1 MARGIPISAMVLMMP
16 CALQAQERLVIE
28 EVIVTAQRVEEG
40 AQKVPIALN
49 AFDEMGLEDRIIITI
64 GDLSLFVPNLSY
76 NTNNVGD
83 THVTIRGVG
92 SLVSRRDSE
101 SGVSL
106 HVNQVPLPSG
116 QPPFEIYDLAR
127 IEVLRGP
134 QGTLYGRNA
143 TGGVINLITN
153 RPSFDG
159 TSGYLDVEAGN
170 HDLLRLRGALN
181 ATVADRLALRLA
193 GLSLDRD
200 GYTDNLAGGQVPGVA
215 SEIDG
220 RDLYSVRA
228 SATWRVTEATEIW
241 GLYERFDEDDD
252 RMLTHNRRCK
262 TALRPTTRTGCEPGE
277 WGLEPNNPNQAR
289 FQTSI
294 TNGLR
299 GVIPLGARDA
309 ETGLTFAYPRP
320 EITNLRDVHIDFA
333 PVYEFEQNLWQLG
346 ASHDFDWATLSFIGS
361 YQDWRLRT
369 LQDNDWSVGHE
380 LAPIPENPSGL
391 YPVSALPEGKNPLDG
406 PECNVNEAQFGV
418 LGGCVLDPNVTR
430 QFWYGERR
438 EWRDFYSAELRLR
451 SDLDGRVNFLIGG
464 NYQFSDDHA
473 VSGGGTNDYWEMWTR
488 FGRAQA
494 PAPGPNPFALNLNAL
509 DRLMV
514 LAGGEDKNEFESFSA
529 FSEIYVDL
537 TDHLKLTVAA
547 RYNRDEKRYR
557 ARGIGAPFDINTGLG
572 GVFGRDVWV
581 RPQAALYIFGISD
594 DSGLLDFYGLTEE
607 VDAAVATGGFPG
619 LLAANLIASQIP
631 ILTAW
636 NEGAIIAGV
645 PTDFEWDAVSGRAVL
660 DWQITPD
667 MLAYASFAR
676 GYKPGGL
683 NGFFSTNPTYDR
695 EDVNSFELG
704 FKSLLADDSL
714 MLNVAAFFNDYEGLQ
729 LTNLAAEQF
738 TRNIENT
745 NVDADM
751 YGAEIEARWRP
762 PFAPRAEL
770 EIGYSWLNAELKNE
784 PPRIDALWLT
794 NGDPEYV
801 ELLSFAT
808 NAGSP
813 NGRYVARV
821 EDVLPWV
828 NHAIAIGAAIG
839 PDEAPATIY
848 PNGIPAWFDGA
859 FLSAVGVELLPGI
872 PVPVSG
878 NSVPDTPEHTVHLG
892 VSYTWDVPAGAL
904 TARWDYYWQ
913 SKSYLTIFNRSA
925 ETIDAWDQHNLS
937 LIYETGDG
945 RWSAR
950 AWVRNIENDLHIL
963 GGYRQHSQ
971 QDFSVSEPRAFGV
984 SLRFNFAPG

>member
-28 EVIVTAQRVEEG
+28 EVIVTAQRVEES

-49 AFDEMGLEDRIIITI
+49 AFDETGIEDRQIIGI

-106 HVNQVPLPSG
+106 HVN
-116 QPPFEIYDLAR
+116 
-127 IEVLRGP
+127 
-134 QGTLYGRNA
+134 
-143 TGGVINLITN
+143 
-153 RPSFDG
+153 
-159 TSGYLDVEAGN
+159 
-170 HDLLRLRGALN
+170 
-181 ATVADRLALRLA
+181 
-193 GLSLDRD
+193 
-200 GYTDNLAGGQVPGVA
+200 QVPGVA

-369 LQDNDWSVGHE
+369 LQDVDWSVGHE

-607 VDAAVATGGFPG
+607 VDAALATGGFPG

-729 LTNLAAEQF
+729 LT
-738 TRNIENT
+738 
-745 NVDADM
+745 
-751 YGAEIEARWRP
+751 
-762 PFAPRAEL
+762 AEL

-828 NHAIAIGAAIG
+828 NPAIAIGAAIG